1 MINPGQS
8 PEELRQAELEA
19 KIRAVLRGHYK
30 VGVMGKGGVG
40 KTTVSACVGSVF
52 AELRQE
58 DRVVAIDA
66 DTAFGK
72 LGSRVDPKAQGSY
85 WELASD
91 QHLESFADIRS
102 RVGQQRRGV
111 VRARRRGDAGSSTSA

>member
-1 MINPGQS
+1 M
-8 PEELRQAELEA
+8 
-19 KIRAVLRGHYK
+19 LRGHYK
-30 VGVMGKGGVG
+30 IGVMGKGGVG
-40 KTTVSACVGSVF
+40 KTTVSASVGSVF

-85 WELASD
+85 WELATD
-91 QHLESFADIRS
+91 QHLETFADVRS
-102 RVGQQRRGV
+102 RVGKHRPRPRG
-111 VRARRRGDAGSSTSA
+111 RAPTRRRPGSRDLSKGHRG